1 MKAGI
6 VVSLILLSLILCSV
20 PCSGADSFDAYLV
33 AKSDSEKYN
42 EIACDSGNVAW
53 VEYDAGPGSGNYSR
67 AVYRYNVSGGRKELV
82 IRDTS
87 WKRDLA
93 FSGDRY
99 VWSDGRGIFLYDEVP
114 GKLTFLYS
122 PGSRQYSPAIDGSTV
137 LWVETNEREYF
148 LVMYDVVSGTHRT
161 VVSSTGSLGYPAIS
175 GNMVVY
181 SEAGPTHDRI
191 MLLNV
196 TTGEKTVLCDE
207 PGSRTMPAIDGDRVV
222 WVDGRTGP
230 YQVFLY
236 DLKSE
241 DAQPVSPS
249 DSFQMY
255 PDISG
260 NLIVWEDYRN
270 ASAGSQ
276 GFRGNGDIRLFDT
289 TKNMT
294 RIVAEGPFSLEFP
307 RVSGEYVVWSD
318 GRNEAHD
325 IFLYHYSGYRTR
337 NFLATGTG
345 TGYSATPTTIPAP
358 DTRVRYYSTIS
369 NGEIEWYSLEPSLE
383 DKEISFELRWDDPAS
398 SLSLTLVSPGGS
410 TWHFSDAD
418 DSRPDQAVRMTI
430 SGVSGGY
437 LEPGKWTVAVA
448 GDSAER
454 PVPYDLCW
462 Y

>member
-6 VVSLILLSLILCSV
+6 VVFLILLSLILCTV

-33 AKSDSEKYN
+33 AKGDSEKYN
-42 EIACDSGNVAW
+42 AIACDDGNVAW
-53 VEYDAGPGSGNYSR
+53 VEYEAGPGSGNYSR
-67 AVYRYNVSGGRKELV
+67 AVYRYNISGGRKELV

-99 VWSDGRGIFLYDEVP
+99 VWSDGRGIFLYDEEQE
-114 GKLTFLYS
+114 KLTFLYS
-122 PGSRQYSPAIDGSTV
+122 SGSDQYSPAIDGNTV
-137 LWVETNEREYF
+137 LWVETSEREYF
-148 LVMYDVVSGTHRT
+148 LVVYDVISGTHRT
-161 VVSSTGSLGYPAIS
+161 VVSSTGSLGDPAIS
-175 GNMVVY
+175 GNRVVY
-181 SEAGPTHDRI
+181 SEAGLTHDRI
-191 MLLNV
+191 MLLDI

-207 PGSRTMPAIDGDRVV
+207 PGSRAMPAIDGDRVV
-222 WVDGRTGP
+222 WIDGRNGP
-230 YQVFLY
+230 YQVFLH
-236 DLKSE
+236 DLKSGE
-241 DAQPVSPS
+241 ARPVSPS

-260 NLIVWEDYRN
+260 NLVVWEDYRN
-270 ASAGSQ
+270 SPAGSRD
-276 GFRGNGDIRLFDT
+276 FRGNGDIRLYDRNT
-289 TKNMT
+289 NMT

-318 GRNEAHD
+318 GRNDAHD
-325 IFLYHYSGYRTR
+325 IFLYHYSGNRTHTI
-337 NFLATGTG
+337 LGIGDG
-345 TGYSATPTTIPAP
+345 TGYSATPTVVPTP

-369 NGEIEWYSLEPSLE
+369 DNEIEWYSLEPPVS
-383 DKEISFELRWDDPAS
+383 DKEISFELRWNDPAS

-418 DSRPDQAVRMTI
+418 DSRTDRAVRMTI
-430 SGVSGGY
+430 SGVSGEY

-448 GDSAER
+448 GDSVKDT
-454 PVPYDLCW
+454 VPYDLCW